1 METGEGSVVSPYT
14 DGTTNQ
20 QIADFINNLVALGSA
35 VSSQSATAI
44 QAAQP
49 ALQTSEDNILSAVS
63 GVGAVQSGLEADQS
77 LNQSAFTSLQG
88 LISNDTSTDVA
99 TTTVQLTQAQDSYQ
113 AALEAGA
120 KIMQTS
126 LLNYLVFQ

>member
-1 METGEGSVVSPYT
+1 
-14 DGTTNQ
+14 
-20 QIADFINNLVALGSA
+20 
-35 VSSQSATAI
+35 
-44 QAAQP
+44 
-49 ALQTSEDNILSAVS
+49 
-63 GVGAVQSGLEADQS
+63 